1 MPDGIADLTND
12 SVQDFYDVWQFH
24 ADIELAEIRMQET
37 EVVDVKWVQGRA
49 SGYVRKRRASAS
61 SAHCKMTK
69 KVEKAVLRKSKIGRE
84 L

>member
-37 EVVDVKWVQGRA
+37 EVVDVKWVYRDELLVM
-49 SGYVRKRRASAS
+49 Y
-61 SAHCKMTK
+61 
-69 KVEKAVLRKSKIGRE
+69 EKGGLLHPLLTVK
-84 L
+84 